1 MVNFDE
7 AKGLVALASAVD
19 NRQITDITVNE
30 WMHALHDL
38 EIGDCVEALREH
50 RREKPGVYL
59 EPGHIAAGVKRIIAT
74 ANQTA
79 ARQLTATYDKPW
91 HPAPSRDLMDRMS
104 AAHRDPVLS
113 AALRTEYHDELRA
126 AGFDPDQG
134 SRDVPPSTTP
144 FFRGQGRD
152 FAIPVGDR

>member
-19 NRQITDITVNE
+19 SRQITDITVNE
-30 WMHALHDL
+30 WMHVLRGLD
-38 EIGDCVEALREH
+38 ITDCVEALREH

-59 EPGHIAAGVKRIIAT
+59 EPGHIAAGVKRSIAT
-74 ANQTA
+74 ANQNA
-79 ARQLTATYDKPW
+79 ARELSATYEKPW
-91 HPAPSRDLMDRMS
+91 HPAPSRELMDRMS
-104 AAHRDPVLS
+104 AAHDDPVRL

-126 AGFDPDQG
+126 AGFDPEQG
-134 SRDVPPSTTP
+134 SRGVPPSTTP

>member
-19 NRQITDITVNE
+19 NRQISDITVNE
-30 WMHALHDL
+30 WMHALRGL

-59 EPGHIAAGVKRIIAT
+59 EPGHIAAGVKRTIAT
-74 ANQTA
+74 ANQRA
-79 ARQLTATYDKPW
+79 ARELTATYEKPW
-91 HPAPSRDLMDRMS
+91 HPAPSRDLLDRMS
-104 AAHRDPVLS
+104 AAHRDPILS

-126 AGFDPDQG
+126 AGFDPDHG
-134 SRDVPPSTTP
+134 AHGNPPP
-144 FFRGQGRD
+144 MDRFFRGQGKD
-152 FAIPVGDR
+152 MAIPVGDR